1 MSQVQKVEQVK
12 HLPIK
17 FGEVARYVIVPGDP
31 NRVPLIANN
40 LENPEHQGQNREFNA
55 YKGTYKGT
63 EVSVVSTGIGCP
75 STAIAV
81 EELVYIGAEVLIR
94 IGTSGSVDNSAKK
107 GEIFIATA
115 AVRDDGTSKQYIPIE
130 FPAIASHDLTANLI
144 KSSRQLGIPT
154 KVGICQS
161 KDSFFGE
168 VEPTRMPVAT
178 YLDNKWKAWQ
188 GGGVGAS
195 EMEAATLFTLAQIK
209 KIKAG
214 AVLAVE
220 VSDAETVNKMTR
232 IVLEAINYL
241 EEERNVK
248 Q

>member
-1 MSQVQKVEQVK
+1 MDAVQKIEQVK

-31 NRVPLIANN
+31 NRVPVIAES
-40 LENPEHQGQNREFNA
+40 LENVTNQGQNREFNA
-55 YKGTYKGT
+55 YKGTHKGI

-81 EELVYIGAEVLIR
+81 EELSHIGAEVFIR
-94 IGTSGSVDNSAKK
+94 IGTSGSVDKSAKK
-107 GEIFIATA
+107 GDIFIATA

-130 FPAIASHDLTANLI
+130 FPAIASHNVVSNLI
-144 KSSRQLGIPT
+144 KASKNLNIDS

-168 VEPTRMPVAT
+168 TEPDRMPVAP
-178 YLDNKWKAWQ
+178 YLDFKWKSWQ

-195 EMEAATLFTLAQIK
+195 EMEAATLFTLSQIK
-209 KIKAG
+209 RIEAG
-214 AVLAVE
+214 AILAIE
-220 VSDAETVNKMTR
+220 TSDKDTIKKMTE
-232 IVLEAINYL
+232 IVLESITYM
-241 EEERNVK
+241 ERERNVS
-248 Q
+248 

>member
-1 MSQVQKVEQVK
+1 MEAVQKIEHVK

-31 NRVPLIANN
+31 NRVPVIAES
-40 LENPEHQGQNREFNA
+40 LENVINQGQNREFNA
-55 YKGTYKGT
+55 YKGTHKGI

-81 EELVYIGAEVLIR
+81 EELSYIGAEVFIR
-94 IGTSGSVDNSAKK
+94 IGTSGSVDGSAKK
-107 GEIFIATA
+107 GDIFIATA

-130 FPAIASHDLTANLI
+130 FPAIASHNVVSSLI
-144 KSSRQLGIPT
+144 KASKDLNIDS

-168 VEPTRMPVAT
+168 TEPDRMPVAP
-178 YLDNKWKAWQ
+178 YLDFKWKSWQ

-195 EMEAATLFTLAQIK
+195 EMEAATLFTLSQIK
-209 KIKAG
+209 RIEAG
-214 AVLAVE
+214 AILAIE
-220 VSDAETVNKMTR
+220 TSDKETIKKMTE
-232 IVLEAINYL
+232 IVLESITYM
-241 EEERNVK
+241 ERERNVN
-248 Q
+248 

>member
-1 MSQVQKVEQVK
+1 MDTVQKVEQVK

-31 NRVPLIANN
+31 NRVPVIAES
-40 LENPEHQGQNREFNA
+40 LEDVINQGQNREFNA
-55 YKGTYKGT
+55 YKGTHKGI

-81 EELVYIGAEVLIR
+81 EELSHIGAEVFIR

-107 GEIFIATA
+107 GDIFIATA

-130 FPAIASHDLTANLI
+130 FPAIASHNVVSSLI
-144 KSSRQLGIPT
+144 KASKNLNIDS

-168 VEPTRMPVAT
+168 TEPDRMPVAP
-178 YLDNKWKAWQ
+178 YLDFKWKSWQ

-195 EMEAATLFTLAQIK
+195 EMEAATLFTLSQIK
-209 KIKAG
+209 RIEAG
-214 AVLAVE
+214 AILAIE
-220 VSDAETVNKMTR
+220 TSDKETIKKMTE
-232 IVLEAINYL
+232 IVLESITYM
-241 EEERNVK
+241 ERERNVN
-248 Q
+248 